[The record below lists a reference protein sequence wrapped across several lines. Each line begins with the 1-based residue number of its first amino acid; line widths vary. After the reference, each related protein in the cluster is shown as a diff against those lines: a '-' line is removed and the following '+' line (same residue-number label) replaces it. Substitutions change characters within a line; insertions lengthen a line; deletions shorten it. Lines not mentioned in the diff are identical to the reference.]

1 MKPPT
6 TEEKVID
13 DGYGLQFVGK
23 TPEFIKEIMD
33 ILKESL
39 DYYINDLEKI
49 TEEWDHEEETHQW
62 FIKHLE
68 EVLEQGEPWV
78 NLNDPEAVAKANEDI
93 GKAKAQYVREKQ
105 KFEEEKKKD
114 EDNIA
119 IRKAKMAVLE
129 DALRRAQQG
138 PA

>member
-6 TEEKVID
+6 AEKEVVD
-13 DGYGLQFVGK
+13 DGYGLQFIGK

-39 DYYINDLEKI
+39 DYYVTDLEKI
-49 TEEWDHEEETHQW
+49 TDEWDHEEDTHQW
-62 FIKHLE
+62 FIRHLE
-68 EVLEQGEPWV
+68 ENLEQGEPWV
-78 NLNDPEAVAKANEDI
+78 NLSDPEAVAKAREDI
-93 GKAKAQYVREKQ
+93 EKTKAQYAREKQ
-105 KFEEEKKKD
+105 RFEEEKKKD

-119 IRKAKMAVLE
+119 ISKSKLVVLE
-129 DALRRAQQG
+129 DALKRAQEG